1 MVDAS
6 GHLCSLWCCIEGE
19 SYFTWSWSLGC
30 LSIHSAPACLC
41 LGPKSCMWRKGRNQL
56 TSRFCFTAALLPHAS
71 AIWPH
76 NLLSLIEH
84 SPVKQ
89 QRCGTCESGNKEHGN
104 EAPNCHPP
112 KRCSSSS
119 TPHWYFQPE
128 IFGLQVFGFLM
139 NSPDFLQKADT
150 FFLGKNILTKS
161 SFPLKNKWQWKIFN
175 L

>member
-1 MVDAS
+1 MVGLGAS
-6 GHLCSLWCCIEGE
+6 EHLCFLWCCIGMRILLHLILE
-19 SYFTWSWSLGC
+19 SWLARASMLPQ
-30 LSIHSAPACLC
+30 PACA
-41 LGPKSCMWRKGRNQL
+41 W
-56 TSRFCFTAALLPHAS
+56 ALSLACGEEEEISSHPDSPS

-76 NLLSLIEH
+76 KLLSLLER

-112 KRCSSSS
+112 KRCSSS

-150 FFLGKNILTKS
+150 FF
-161 SFPLKNKWQWKIFN
+161 WKKYSHKIQFS